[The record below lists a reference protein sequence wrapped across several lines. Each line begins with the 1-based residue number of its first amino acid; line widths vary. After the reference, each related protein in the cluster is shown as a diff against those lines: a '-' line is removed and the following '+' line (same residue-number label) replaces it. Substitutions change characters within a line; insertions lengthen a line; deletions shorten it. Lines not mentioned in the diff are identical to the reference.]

1 MVQPAHSPRRLH
13 RSEDDMHLAP
23 SIRLVARCAAV
34 AALALA
40 PLATAGAQTFYPSFQ
55 PPIIVGREYNVAVAD
70 GDIGTSLLF
79 QWREG
84 WSPVSQLSF
93 DVGVLDPDARGA
105 DVQLLLGGTY
115 ARQLARS
122 SADLPLDLLLTV
134 GADALMGDTFLLDV
148 PVGISVG
155 HRFPLE
161 GGLAITPYL
170 HPRVALQYCS
180 ECGPDGDS
188 DTDLG
193 VAFDL
198 GANFEVSPRLSLR
211 ASFLFGDDDAD
222 AIGFG
227 VAWRP
232 VGLRR

>member
-1 MVQPAHSPRRLH
+1 MRRSPL
-13 RSEDDMHLAP
+13 RSLLTA
-23 SIRLVARCAAV
+23 AAV
-34 AALALA
+34 GAALIA
-40 PLATAGAQTFYPSFQ
+40 PVVTAGAQTLYPSFQ
-55 PPIIVGREYNVAVAD
+55 PPIIVNREYNVAVAD
-70 GDIGTSLLF
+70 GDVGTSLLF

-93 DVGVLDPDARGA
+93 EAGVLDPDAEGA

-115 ARQLARS
+115 ARQLARAS
-122 SADLPLDLLLTV
+122 TDMPLDLLLTAGANAIV
-134 GADALMGDTFLLDV
+134 GDNFGLEI

-161 GGLAITPYL
+161 GGLALTPYL
-170 HPRVALQYCS
+170 HPRVALQYCND
-180 ECGPDGDS
+180 CGPGGDS

-227 VAWRP
+227 LAWRP